1 MALMHVIP
9 IVRAVLNFLI
19 FVAALATAWAEDSSP
34 PYEGGRFFR
43 TRILPILER
52 RCFECHSEKEGSD
65 GGLALDTRRGW
76 ETGGDHG
83 PAIKPRDLK
92 NSPLIQAIRHL
103 DSDSAMPPDE
113 KMSPLEIA
121 LLETW
126 VLLGA
131 PDPRE
136 EKQP

>member
-1 MALMHVIP
+1 MSLILPMRALLCLLVTW
-9 IVRAVLNFLI
+9 
-19 FVAALATAWAEDSSP
+19 AALPSVWAEDSSP
-34 PYEGGRFFR
+34 PFEGGKFFR

-52 RCFECHSEKEGSD
+52 RCFECHSQEEGLD
-65 GGLALDTRRGW
+65 GGLALDTRKGW

-131 PDPRE
+131 PDPRD

>member
-1 MALMHVIP
+1 M
-9 IVRAVLNFLI
+9 LI
-19 FVAALATAWAEDSSP
+19 AHAALVTAWAEEQTP

-52 RCFECHSEKEGSD
+52 RCFECHSQAQGMD
-65 GGLALDTRRGW
+65 GGLALDSRKGW
-76 ETGGDHG
+76 EVGGDHG
-83 PAIKPRDLK
+83 PAIKPKDLK
-92 NSPLIQAIRHL
+92 NSPLIHAIRHL

-113 KMSPLEIA
+113 KMSPLEIV